1 MGNMHKWP
9 SDVKTLS
16 VDVGGSGVKG
26 TVLDPVGEMIA
37 ERVRIPTPYPCPPEK
52 LIEIVEDLTS
62 QLPPADRSSL
72 GFPGLVRNGVV
83 LHVPSLSRSVK
94 DGPMD
99 PVYISRWYKFDLQTA
114 LAEKLAIPLKVA
126 NDADIQGSAVIAG
139 KGLEFVMT
147 LGTGV
152 GAALFQDG
160 VLMPHLELG
169 HAPFRNNEEFEEQ
182 IGNAAR
188 ERIGVE
194 RWIVRVKK
202 AINAYHQ
209 FLFYD
214 HCYVGGG
221 NSKHLKHVDL
231 GPKVTRVSNKA
242 GLLGGIRL
250 WELDK

>member
-1 MGNMHKWP
+1 MHKWP
-9 SDVKTLS
+9 EDVKTLS

-26 TVLDPVGEMIA
+26 TVLNSVGEMIA
-37 ERVRIPTPYPCPPEK
+37 DRVRIPTPYPCPPER
-52 LIEIVEDLTS
+52 LIEIVVDLAS
-62 QLPPADRSSL
+62 QLPKADRSSL
-72 GFPGLVRNGVV
+72 GFPGLVRSGVV

-99 PVYISRWYKFDLQTA
+99 PVYISMWYQFDLQTE
-114 LAEKLAIPLKVA
+114 LGKKLNIPLKVA
-126 NDADIQGSAVIAG
+126 NDADVQGSAVIEG

-152 GAALFQDG
+152 GGALFQDG

-194 RWIVRVKK
+194 RWKKRVKK
-202 AINAYHQ
+202 AVKAYDQ

-221 NSKHLKHVDL
+221 NSKHLKGIDL
-231 GPKVTRVSNKA
+231 GPKVTRVSNRA

>member
-1 MGNMHKWP
+1 MQNWP
-9 SDVKTLS
+9 QNVKTLS
-16 VDVGGSGVKG
+16 VDVGGSGVKA
-26 TVLDPVGEMIA
+26 TVLDAEGEMVA
-37 ERVRIPTPYPCPPEK
+37 DRVRIPTPYPCPPES
-52 LIEIVEDLTS
+52 LIEIVLQLAD
-62 QLPPADRSSL
+62 QLPKADRASL
-72 GFPGLVRNGVV
+72 GFPGLVRNGIV

-99 PVYISRWYKFDLQTA
+99 PTYKSMWYQFDLQT
-114 LAEKLAIPLKVA
+114 KLGEELNIPIKVA
-126 NDADIQGSAVIAG
+126 NDADVQGSAVIRG
-139 KGLEFVMT
+139 DGLEFVMT

-160 VLMPHLELG
+160 VLLPHLELG

-182 IGNAAR
+182 INNAAR

-194 RWIVRVKK
+194 RWSKRVKK
-202 AINAYHQ
+202 AVKAYDQ

-221 NSKHLKHVDL
+221 NAKHLKDIDL
-231 GPKVTRVSNKA
+231 GPKVSRVSNKA

-250 WELDK
+250 WELKQ

>member
-1 MGNMHKWP
+1 MSNWP
-9 SDVKTLS
+9 SDVKTLT
-16 VDVGGSGVKG
+16 VDVGGSGVKA
-26 TVLDPVGEMIA
+26 TVLNPLGEMMA
-37 ERVRIPTPYPCPPEK
+37 DRVRIPTPYPCPPET
-52 LIEIVEDLTS
+52 LIEIVVELS
-62 QLPPADRSSL
+62 SMLPKADRASL
-72 GFPGLVRNGVV
+72 GFPGLVRNGIV

-99 PVYISRWYKFDLQTA
+99 PIYKEMWFRFDLQTE
-114 LAEKLAIPLKVA
+114 LGKKLNIPLKVA
-126 NDADIQGSAVIAG
+126 NDADVQGSAVIKG
-139 KGLEFVMT
+139 EGLEFVMT

-160 VLMPHLELG
+160 VLLPHLELG

-182 IGNAAR
+182 ISNAAR

-194 RWIVRVKK
+194 RWKKRVKK
-202 AINAYHQ
+202 AVKAYDQ

-221 NSKHLKHVDL
+221 NSKHLKDIDL
-231 GPKVTRVSNKA
+231 GPKVSRVSNKA

-250 WELDK
+250 WELDN